1 MEMTRQQ
8 VQKELDK
15 LVKEETK
22 WRSKAF
28 QAAKPFVKVAHKY
41 HLKWEK
47 LYKKYIRLE
56 NK

>member
-1 MEMTRQQ
+1 MTRQQ